1 MLSSRRSLPDFGMQA
16 TCDVLIVGGGPA
28 GGLAALLLAKA
39 GRAVTLIEAQA
50 VLGERVC
57 GAYLCPAGVALL
69 EELSLRAQLT
79 RDIRPL
85 LGMVL
90 VSPKRKRLQTRFPSH
105 ANYPDVGISLRRPEF
120 DNALLQAAARSGA
133 TILMGRRLQ
142 ALRRTATGW
151 SVELADGETIST
163 RLLVG
168 ADGRKSRVAHLLNL
182 ATNPWQERVALH
194 VDVPSLVPTEPF
206 GEMHVFQDGTYI
218 GLNPISAHTL
228 NVSALCDP
236 VELRRTTALE
246 FINQRTQASEHLRP
260 RIAPLTNAASVR
272 ATFPAAASVR
282 DVVTANAALIGDAS
296 GFLDPLTG
304 EGIYQALW
312 TARALAR
319 EISRAWSDEASLSA
333 ALRRYANQRR
343 RQHRG
348 KRWCCQMFQAII
360 RRPRLSN
367 AVHDLLSLR
376 EGIGNSFIGM
386 VGNIYSPAQAGWNM
400 MKALT

>member
-1 MLSSRRSLPDFGMQA
+1 MQT

-69 EELSLRAQLT
+69 QELGLCTELT
-79 RDIRPL
+79 GSMRPL

-90 VSPKRKRLQTRFPSH
+90 VSPRRKRLQTRFPTH
-105 ANYPDVGISLRRPEF
+105 ARSPDFGISLRRPEF
-120 DNALLQAAARSGA
+120 DNHLLHGAARCGA
-133 TILMGRRLQ
+133 MIRMGKRLH
-142 ALRRTATGW
+142 ALQRTGDGW
-151 SVELADGETIST
+151 HAQLADGECVSA
-163 RLLVG
+163 RLLIG
-168 ADGRKSRVAHLLNL
+168 ADGRKSSVARLLCL
-182 ATNPWQERVALH
+182 TTTPWQKRVALH
-194 VDVPSLVPTEPF
+194 VDVPSLKPTEPY
-206 GEMHVFQDGTYI
+206 GEMHVFSDGTYI
-218 GLNPISAHTL
+218 GLNPVGPHTL
-228 NVSALCDP
+228 NVSAVCDP
-236 VELRRTTALE
+236 AELRHTSALE
-246 FINQRTQASEHLRP
+246 FINQRTQASEHLCP
-260 RIAPLTNAASVR
+260 RIGPVANAAGVGT
-272 ATFPAAASVR
+272 TFPAAASVR

-296 GFLDPLTG
+296 GFIDPLTG

-319 EISRAWSDEASLSA
+319 EVSAAWSDDAALNAS
-333 ALRRYANQRR
+333 LRRYASQRR

-348 KRWCCQMFQAII
+348 KRWCCQVFQAII
-360 RRPRLSN
+360 RHPNLSN
-367 AVHDLLSLR
+367 NVHDLLSLR

-386 VGNIYSPAQAGWNM
+386 IGNIYSPAEACWNM

>member
-1 MLSSRRSLPDFGMQA
+1 MQ
-16 TCDVLIVGGGPA
+16 TTRDVLIVGGGPA
-28 GGLAALLLAKA
+28 GGLAALRLAKA
-39 GRAVTLIEAQA
+39 GLAVTLIEAQS

-69 EELSLRAQLT
+69 DELGLRADLT
-79 RDIRPL
+79 ANMRPL

-90 VSPKRKRLQTRFPSH
+90 VSPMRNRLQTRFPSH
-105 ANYPDVGISLRRPEF
+105 ARYPDFGISLHRPEF
-120 DNALLQAAARSGA
+120 DNALLYAAAQSGA
-133 TILMGRRLQ
+133 TIRMGKRLQ
-142 ALRRTATGW
+142 ALQSTDTGW
-151 SVELADGETIST
+151 NAIMADGETIRT
-163 RLLVG
+163 RLLLG
-168 ADGRKSRVAHLLNL
+168 ADGRKSRVASLLNL
-182 ATNPWQERVALH
+182 ATDPWQERVALH
-194 VDVPSLVPTEPF
+194 VDVPSLMPTEPY

-218 GLNPISAHTL
+218 GLNPIGPHTL

-236 VELRRTTALE
+236 AELRQTTALE
-246 FINQRTQASEHLRP
+246 FINHRTQASEHLRP
-260 RIAPLTNAASVR
+260 RIAPLTNTASVR

-282 DVVTANAALIGDAS
+282 DVVTTNAALIGDAS

-312 TARALAR
+312 TARALAS
-319 EISRAWSDEASLSA
+319 EVSGAWSDDSMLNA

-343 RQHRG
+343 SQHRG
-348 KRWCCQMFQAII
+348 KRWCCQAFQAII

-376 EGIGNSFIGM
+376 QGVGNSFIGM
-386 VGNIYSPAQAGWNM
+386 IGNIYSPAQACWNM